1 MSYATSD
8 KRIAALKDE
17 RKRLISA
24 KQDLE
29 RRVDELCTEA
39 ERLRQ
44 ENAKLRELAVAQSD
58 LTIIV
63 HRYWAGTERADSD
76 LIAILDATSKVN
88 RLADKLGI
96 DLP

>member
-1 MSYATSD
+1 MTD
-8 KRIAALKDE
+8 TEKE
-17 RKRLISA
+17 T
-24 KQDLE
+24 LE
-29 RRVDELCTEA
+29 RRVDELCAEA

-58 LTIIV
+58 LTIVV
-63 HRYWAGTERADSD
+63 HRYWAGTERAASGI
-76 LIAILDATSKVN
+76 IAILDATSKVN